1 MKKELIQTPR
11 GVRDLIGI
19 DAQLHEYLVDKFK
32 KISML
37 NGFKPINTPIIE
49 FFKLFEAKSGEE
61 IKKSMYVFKD
71 KAGRLLALRPEVTAS
86 IVRAYLKHM
95 QGWTKPIRLYY
106 VGQCFRYEE
115 PQRGRYREFWQ
126 AGLEIIGE
134 KNINADLSVAF
145 TASKYLEEIGIK
157 HYYIV
162 GNVAIYR
169 AVMSKYGLS
178 IEEQDHV
185 LHLIDKKMIDEALN
199 YLKQKNEELY
209 EIINEL
215 LKTPLSKLE
224 NFLEQYRE
232 ILEDKYDQL
241 KEELNKLNIFI
252 NNLRELGFNA
262 IYDPS
267 LVRGL
272 AYYTG
277 LIFEYKATKGLDISI
292 GGGGRYDGL
301 TEIYGGTYEYST
313 GLALGLDRLMLI
325 MKEISYNPPKPISA
339 LIIIL
344 GNTPITIGYKI
355 QEKLSSIGISSWIY
369 TTNKLRKALSIA
381 NKENIDFAIIIG
393 EKEYRQEKISIK
405 DLQAKEQIT
414 INNKMLEKTLLDLLL
429 NK

>member
-11 GVRDLIGI
+11 GVRDLVGI
-19 DAQLHEYLVDKFK
+19 DAQLHEYLIDKFR

-37 NGFKPINTPIIE
+37 NGFKPINTPVIE
-49 FFKLFEAKSGEE
+49 FFKLFEVKSGEE

-71 KAGRLLALRPEVTAS
+71 KAGRLLALRPEITAS

-126 AGLEIIGE
+126 AGLEIIGD
-134 KNINADLSVAF
+134 KNINADISAAY

-157 HYYIV
+157 HYYLV

-169 AVMSKYGLS
+169 AIMSKYNLPV
-178 IEEQDHV
+178 EEQDHV
-185 LHLIDKKMIDEALN
+185 LHLIDKKIIDEALH

-209 EIINEL
+209 EIIEKL
-215 LKTPLSKLE
+215 LQTPLNKLE
-224 NFLEQYRE
+224 DFLEQYRE
-232 ILEDKYDQL
+232 IFGEKYEQL
-241 KEELNKLNIFI
+241 KEEVNKLIIFI
-252 NNLRELGFNA
+252 NNLKEIGFNT

-277 LIFEYKATKGLDISI
+277 LIFEYKAAKGLDISI

-313 GLALGLDRLMLI
+313 GLALGLDRIMLV
-325 MKEISYNPPKPISA
+325 MKEINYNPPKPISA

-355 QEKLSSIGISSWIY
+355 QERLSSIGISSWVF

-381 NKENIDFAIIIG
+381 NKENMDFAIIIG
-393 EKEYRQEKISIK
+393 EKEYREEKLIHKRSASQRA
-405 DLQAKEQIT
+405 D
-414 INNKMLEKTLLDLLL
+414 NN
-429 NK
+429 